1 MKLEQGI
8 EMLKIFKNYEADT
21 SILDDFGFY
30 EEREKII
37 QERKSRRQPSLPSA
51 GGVGVVVGEN
61 EHKVA
66 SAALPT
72 EFIKNMSKSFAQV
85 VRLDDGSKEAG
96 KASSAPDAITTTVA
110 VVSSGQSN

>member
-8 EMLKIFKNYEADT
+8 EMLKIFKNYDAET

-37 QERKSRRQPSLPSA
+37 QERKARRQPNLPSA
-51 GGVGVVVGEN
+51 GGGEN
-61 EHKVA
+61 EHKPA
-66 SAALPT
+66 SAALQT

-85 VRLDDGSKEAG
+85 VRLDEGSK
-96 KASSAPDAITTTVA
+96 ASPDATTTTVA
-110 VVSSGQSN
+110 VSSGQSN

>member
-8 EMLKIFKNYEADT
+8 EMLKIFKNYDADT

-51 GGVGVVVGEN
+51 GGLVVGEN
-61 EHKVA
+61 EHKPA

-72 EFIKNMSKSFAQV
+72 DFVKIMSKSFAQV
-85 VRLDDGSKEAG
+85 VRLDDGIKEAG
-96 KASSAPDAITTTVA
+96 KASSAPDAITTTVP
-110 VVSSGQSN
+110 VSSGQSN